1 MNKQT
6 ETKDTMANFITYE
19 EFLNSG
25 LPVSDDISQY
35 EVEFSINSTEE
46 FYLKPALT
54 DENYLA
60 LLEDPTNV
68 MVTGGTEDGKHYA
81 GIKQAMYHLV
91 FAWMIVNDYRVTRYS
106 TVEKN
111 SEYSKSTD
119 SEKLELLAKRHWEMG
134 EAFIREVQDHY
145 NLDHHNDR
153 SNLFSTLL
161 W

>member
-6 ETKDTMANFITYE
+6 DTKDTMANFITYT

-46 FYLKPALT
+46 FYVKPALT

-134 EAFIREVQDHY
+134 EAFLREVQDHY
-145 NLDHHNDR
+145 NIDHHNDR
-153 SNLFSTLL
+153 NNLFTTLL

>member
-1 MNKQT
+1 
-6 ETKDTMANFITYE
+6 MANFITYE

-46 FYLKPALT
+46 FYVKPALT
-54 DENYLA
+54 DEIYLA
-60 LLEDPTNV
+60 LLSTPTDP
-68 MVTGGTEDGKHYA
+68 MVAGGNADGKHYA

-111 SEYSKSTD
+111 SEYSSSTNA
-119 SEKLELLAKRHWEMG
+119 EKLELLAKRHWEMG

-145 NLDHHNDR
+145 NIDHHNDR
-153 SNLFSTLL
+153 NNLFTTLL